1 MSKLQVSSGRWVAGF
16 GHQHAFR
23 LYQGSLDGP
32 MIANFNCPGG
42 VATGLEAQANL
53 TLCAAAKKMYEA
65 LEELTDAL
73 SIWEGEGTLPKE
85 WEKLLSDAVDTL
97 REARGEK

>member
-16 GHQHAFR
+16 GHQHGFR
-23 LYQGSLDGP
+23 LYQDGLDGSI
-32 MIANFNCPGG
+32 IADFNRPGG

-53 TLCAAAKKMYEA
+53 IMCAAAKKMYVFIDDI
-65 LEELTDAL
+65 TDAMTL
-73 SIWEGEGTLPKE
+73 MESEGALPEGWES
-85 WEKLLSDAVDTL
+85 LLSEGVALL

>member
-1 MSKLQVSSGRWVAGF
+1 MSKLHVSEGRWVAGF
-16 GHQHAFR
+16 GHQHGFR
-23 LYQGSLDGP
+23 LYQGSLDGDI
-32 MIANFNCPGG
+32 IAHFNCSGG

-53 TLCAAAKKMYEA
+53 TLCAAAKKMYKA

-73 SIWEGEGTLPKE
+73 GIWEGEETLPKE
-85 WEKLLSDAVDTL
+85 WEPILSDAVDVL

>member
-16 GHQHAFR
+16 GHQHGFR
-23 LYQGSLDGP
+23 LYQDGLDGSI
-32 MIANFNCPGG
+32 IANFNCPGG

-53 TLCAAAKKMYEA
+53 TMCAAAKKMYDA

-73 SIWEGEGTLPKE
+73 GIWEGEGTLHKE
-85 WEKLLSDAVDTL
+85 WEPILSDAVDAL